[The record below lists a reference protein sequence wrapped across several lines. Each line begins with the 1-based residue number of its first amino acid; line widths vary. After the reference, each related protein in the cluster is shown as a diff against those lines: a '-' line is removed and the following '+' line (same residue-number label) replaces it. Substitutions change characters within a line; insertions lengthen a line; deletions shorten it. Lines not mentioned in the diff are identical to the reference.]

1 MSPGA
6 ELAAPQLE
14 WDADAYQ
21 RASVLAGV
29 PALLAEFGV
38 PAERALD
45 GLPLDPSVFAEP
57 DRYLPFAW
65 VTRILG
71 NCAEASRRPHFGLL
85 LGARASALNL
95 GAPGRWLAD
104 APDLL
109 TAITGFQSLQPTNS
123 RGAAVYLRRAGED
136 YILGYGVYDRTAAA
150 VEQAY
155 AYTLALAFNIV
166 RELTGEAARP
176 SEVMFSFRRP
186 ADASHY
192 AALFGAPVRFDQ
204 FESGLVLPAAA
215 LKAPIPGSKVA
226 NFDFWRAK
234 ALEIAPRSGTPWTAE
249 VRHALRPLLLGG
261 AISAPAAAALLSID
275 ARTLSRRLAAEGT
288 SFRRTLDDV
297 RHAFARELLAITDL
311 EIADIALA
319 LAYATHGAFDVAF
332 RRWSGVSPSAW
343 RGANR
348 AGAATARQSSR
359 AGP

>member
-14 WDADAYQ
+14 WDANAYQ

-29 PALLAEFGV
+29 PALLAEFDIPV
-38 PAERALD
+38 ERALD

-65 VTRILG
+65 VTCILG

-85 LGARASALNL
+85 LGARASARNL
-95 GAPGRWLAD
+95 GAPGRWLSD

-136 YILGYGVYDRTAAA
+136 YVLGYGVYDRTAAA
-150 VEQAY
+150 IEQAY
-155 AYTLALAFNIV
+155 AYTLALAFNTV
-166 RELTGEAARP
+166 RELAGEAARP

-186 ADASHY
+186 ADVRPY
-192 AALFGAPVRFDQ
+192 VALFGAPVRFDQ
-204 FESGLVLPAAA
+204 IESGLVLPAAA
-215 LKAPIPGSKVA
+215 LKVPIPGSKVA
-226 NFDFWRAK
+226 HFAFWRAK
-234 ALEIAPRSGTPWTAE
+234 ALEIAPRSETPWTAE

-261 AISAPAAAALLSID
+261 EISAPAAAALLSVA

-288 SFRRTLDDV
+288 SFQKTLDEA
-297 RHAFARELLAITDL
+297 RYAFARELLALTDL
-311 EIADIALA
+311 GIADIALA

-343 RGANR
+343 RGVNR
-348 AGAATARQSSR
+348 AGAPGARTN
-359 AGP
+359 AGAQ